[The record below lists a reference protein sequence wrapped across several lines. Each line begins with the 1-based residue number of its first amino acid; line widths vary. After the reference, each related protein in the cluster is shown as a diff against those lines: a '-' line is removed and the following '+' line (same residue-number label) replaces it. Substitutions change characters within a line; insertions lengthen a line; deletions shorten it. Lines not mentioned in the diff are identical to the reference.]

1 METKTTYFD
10 KPGPSNTET
19 TLRLARERA
28 DERGIRQVIVA
39 STRGDTALKAIEI
52 FAGFK
57 VIVVGIVIGPREH
70 DPEATAITSFSPEVR
85 QAVEAKGCVVLNT
98 THAFGGINRAIRDQM
113 EWKTSPVSLIA
124 ATLLRLFGRGMKV
137 ACEISM
143 MAADSGLVDTAKD
156 TIAIAGSGR
165 GADTAVVLRPVNAHR
180 FFDLKVKEIIC
191 KPLS

>member
-1 METKTTYFD
+1 M
-10 KPGPSNTET
+10 
-19 TLRLARERA
+19 
-28 DERGIRQVIVA
+28 
-39 STRGDTALKAIEI
+39 
-52 FAGFK
+52 
-57 VIVVGIVIGPREH
+57 
-70 DPEATAITSFSPEVR
+70 
-85 QAVEAKGCVVLNT
+85 LNA

-143 MAADSGLVDTAKD
+143 MAADSGLVDTNED

-180 FFDLKVKEIIC
+180 FFELKVKEIIC
-191 KPLS
+191 KPL